1 MAHDFL
7 PRTHTVSVSPDG
19 KYTAFVRQHFNSD
32 PPDDHLYLGPADG
45 RARRLMDLAPD
56 SDWCT
61 TIVWT
66 RDSRRVGFLIR
77 DQRLAIFDAA
87 SGAHVATVV
96 LVVPDGYPGSQEA
109 RDVAFSDDGT
119 RITFERF
126 DRPFTLLHRR
136 TENIEA
142 PLTSISPKR
151 VEARPAR
158 SRGRETVSITPAP
171 VR

>member
-7 PRTHTVSVSPDG
+7 PRTHTVAVSPDG
-19 KYTAFVRQHFNSD
+19 KYTAYVRQHFNND
-32 PPDDHLYLGPADG
+32 PPDDHLYLRSAGG
-45 RARRLMDLAPD
+45 HSRRLMDLAPD

-61 TIVWT
+61 TIIWT

-87 SGAHVATVV
+87 SGTLAGTAV

-109 RDVAFSDDGT
+109 RAVAFSDDGT

-126 DRPFTLLHRR
+126 DRASTILRRR
-136 TENIEA
+136 TDNIEA
-142 PLTSISPKR
+142 PLTSINPPL
-151 VEARPAR
+151 VAARPAR
-158 SRGRETVSITPAP
+158 SRGREAVSIAPAP